1 MLPILNYHKHAC
13 VPARVPNAAF
23 CVLRGGAP
31 KHISGY
37 GYCFFRLQFAAR
49 KSPFFHTQINE
60 LYMWHFRYVKI
71 PEGKAGTATV
81 SGEVLMI
88 CWVNKCLRHVSG
100 CWGGLNFDKV
110 LWFIGGIWM
119 MFQSLNQEN
128 MLVEPTA
135 LLLLQHV
142 TTGCLLQYFMILRP
156 YLGR

>member
-1 MLPILNYHKHAC
+1 MLAC
-13 VPARVPNAAF
+13 RPACRTRMPNAAF

-49 KSPFFHTQINE
+49 KSHFFHTQINE

-71 PEGKAGTATV
+71 PEGKARTATV

-88 CWVNKCLRHVSG
+88 CWVNKCLRHVSW

-110 LWFIGGIWM
+110 WWFIGWIWI

-135 LLLLQHV
+135 LLVLQHV
-142 TTGCLLQYFMILRP
+142 TTGCLLQYLMILRP